1 MQFTLSAASSNTVA
15 QLYWVDRKWPKE
27 TVYCRQSRCT
37 ETHMTQRHSHG
48 LRCAT
53 NLTLYALRTVVLC
66 LLWLPGEQGSQE
78 FPACCRIM
86 SDGYILQCGNSTVAV
101 DYWTAPHAA
110 AFFLTHLHADHY
122 KGLHND
128 WCLGTIYCSE
138 LTRLLLL
145 QKWPRLRAKVVPIEQ
160 PIVLQLRKDDSLAVT
175 AIPANHCPV
184 RKPVD
189 C

>member
-1 MQFTLSAASSNTVA
+1 
-15 QLYWVDRKWPKE
+15 
-27 TVYCRQSRCT
+27 
-37 ETHMTQRHSHG
+37 
-48 LRCAT
+48 
-53 NLTLYALRTVVLC
+53 
-66 LLWLPGEQGSQE
+66 
-78 FPACCRIM
+78 M

-138 LTRLLLL
+138 LTSLLLFH
-145 QKWPRLRAKVVPIEQ
+145 KWPRLRAKVVLVDE
-160 PIVLQLRKDDSLAVT
+160 PIVLQLPKDESLGVT
-175 AIPANHCPV
+175 AIAANHCPV

-189 C
+189 CYVPYCRCMSTVLITKQCCRYRGRSCSFSKAAVGECCILAISGGFAEGNSRTLAYH